1 MPKLQP
7 KVLYLTQ
14 AGAIAAIYVVLSL
27 FAQGFNLASGAI
39 QCRFSE
45 VLTILPF
52 FTTAAV
58 PGLIIG
64 CFLSNIFIGS
74 PLLDIIFGTLA
85 TALGAIGT
93 RCLRKHML
101 LCTFPPV
108 ISNALIIPV
117 VLRYG
122 YGITQFYFYL
132 MLTVGAGQIIMC
144 VFAGGII
151 LRGLYPAR
159 YQIFNDTHQAS
170 KI

>member
-1 MPKLQP
+1 MKNHT
-7 KVLYLTQ
+7 KIIYLTQ
-14 AGAIAAIYVVLSL
+14 SGAIAAIYVVLSL

-52 FTTAAV
+52 FTPAAV

-64 CFLSNIFIGS
+64 CFLSNIFLGRQ
-74 PLLDIIFGTLA
+74 LLDIIFGTLA
-85 TALGAIGT
+85 TAIGAFGT
-93 RCLRKHML
+93 HFLKNHML

-108 ISNALIIPV
+108 ISNALIIPL

-122 YGITQFYFYL
+122 YGISQFYPYL
-132 MLTVGAGQIIMC
+132 VLTVGIGQIIMC
-144 VFAGGII
+144 VLAGGVI
-151 LRGLYPAR
+151 LRGLYPVR
-159 YQIFNDTHQAS
+159 YHIFNDTHHAS